1 MGGWVWVGVAGAVC
15 VEQEQPRPFG
25 EPDAH
30 SRLAGF
36 APLPS
41 PAQQPPTAFR
51 PASLSPAGLFV
62 TDYFTRTPRKLNAFR
77 SFTSLELFHFRIPED
92 TAVAVWNLVTFK
104 EQGGSLGD
112 RCPDRSITV

>member
-1 MGGWVWVGVAGAVC
+1 MCVFVCGGGGLCGARAA
-15 VEQEQPRPFG
+15 PALWGPAA
-25 EPDAH
+25 PW
-30 SRLAGF
+30 RLGPAS
-36 APLPS
+36 LPC
-41 PAQQPPTAFR
+41 PAQQPPTALR
-51 PASLSPAGLFV
+51 PASLSPAGLLV

-104 EQGGSLGD
+104 EQGGNLGD

>member
-1 MGGWVWVGVAGAVC
+1 MQRACVWGVSLRSNPGPLGNRVTAAPSWLG
-15 VEQEQPRPFG
+15 
-25 EPDAH
+25 
-30 SRLAGF
+30 LALH
-36 APLPS
+36 PC
-41 PAQQPPTAFR
+41 PAQQPPTTVH

-104 EQGGSLGD
+104 EQGGTLGD

>member
-1 MGGWVWVGVAGAVC
+1 MRCVWSKSSPGPLGNQLPPGGLG
-15 VEQEQPRPFG
+15 RLR
-25 EPDAH
+25 
-30 SRLAGF
+30 SRA
-36 APLPS
+36 LPS
-41 PAQQPPTAFR
+41 SLR